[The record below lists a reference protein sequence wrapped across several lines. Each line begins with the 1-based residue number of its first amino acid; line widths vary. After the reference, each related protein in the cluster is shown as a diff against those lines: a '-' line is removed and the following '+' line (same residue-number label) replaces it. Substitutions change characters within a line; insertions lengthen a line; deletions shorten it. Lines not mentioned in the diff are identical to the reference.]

1 MCLYTIDSEIACF
14 NHLKR
19 SFSRNTTT
27 DLVKQELI
35 FVGNEHGKL
44 IEFRNLILKVNFKYF
59 SCFSYEFFK
68 CYFIL

>member
-44 IEFRNLILKVNFKYF
+44 IEFRNLILKVNF
-59 SCFSYEFFK
+59 
-68 CYFIL
+68 